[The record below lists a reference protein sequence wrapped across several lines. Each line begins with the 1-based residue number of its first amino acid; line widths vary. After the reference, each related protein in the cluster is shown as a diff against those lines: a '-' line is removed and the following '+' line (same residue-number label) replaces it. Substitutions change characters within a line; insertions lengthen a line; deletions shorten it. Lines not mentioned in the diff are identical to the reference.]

1 MGAAG
6 EMGMERRL
14 EEEERETFSRV
25 NQCIIHASTFKMHW
39 AYFNEKSEST
49 LLQGQQTGPPLLSN
63 GLVSI
68 SKLKKL
74 PKLEAVF

>member
-1 MGAAG
+1 
-6 EMGMERRL
+6 
-14 EEEERETFSRV
+14 
-25 NQCIIHASTFKMHW
+25 MHW

-74 PKLEAVF
+74 PKLETVVF